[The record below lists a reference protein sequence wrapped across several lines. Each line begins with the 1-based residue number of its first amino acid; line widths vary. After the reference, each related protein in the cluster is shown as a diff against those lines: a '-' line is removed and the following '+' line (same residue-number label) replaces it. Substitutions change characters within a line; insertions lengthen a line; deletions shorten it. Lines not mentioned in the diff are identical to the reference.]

1 MYLLTRWFGTFLCDK
16 NLIKKKVLFPKN
28 PKEIARRLIKMDKKE
43 ILPEEKNIIKDEDV
57 TVNEKRLQKIGTY
70 NPEN

>member
-43 ILPEEKNIIKDEDV
+43 IPFGTFHSILLQSGLEENDFRK
-57 TVNEKRLQKIGTY
+57 
-70 NPEN
+70 